1 MLRVLLL
8 CTCAAQA
15 QASAA
20 VNAVVA
26 KPELVTNWL
35 KQVKLPNY
43 MQLQKWVSAFP
54 PATAAVPPPQ
64 QAPPQQQVR
73 SICRDR
79 GHTSAWGASAC
90 QCVVT

>member
-1 MLRVLLL
+1 MRCCCWSHSVRGQRA
-8 CTCAAQA
+8 CARAAQA

-26 KPELVTNWL
+26 RPDLVTNWL

-43 MQLQKWVSAFP
+43 MQLKNWVAAFP
-54 PATAAVPPPQ
+54 PAAAAVPPPQ

-73 SICRDR
+73 YPRWPC
-79 GHTSAWGASAC
+79 T
-90 QCVVT
+90 

>member
-1 MLRVLLL
+1 M
-8 CTCAAQA
+8 
-15 QASAA
+15 
-20 VNAVVA
+20 NAVVA

-54 PATAAVPPPQ
+54 PASAAVPPPQ

-73 SICRDR
+73 SLRR
-79 GHTSAWGASAC
+79 YWGHASAWGASVCLCAAAALPAS
-90 QCVVT
+90 